1 MALQELLLYY
11 KASQVWRAVMI
22 VNDVAFKVEREGIE
36 NEVAFN
42 IRQENVAH
50 IFSILRNQL
59 YSNKVLAVIREY
71 STNAYDA
78 HIEANV
84 ERPIEITLPTSFSP
98 TFIVRDFGFGLSP
111 DDVQNIFASYGA
123 STKRNTNEQVGMLG
137 LGSKSAFCYVNSFM
151 IVSRH
156 NGTEYTYQAY
166 IDETNVGKVAL
177 LSTKPTDET
186 GLSVHININ
195 SAVDFSNFRNNS
207 VSFFKNFNPI
217 PKFMGD
223 TSIANLIE
231 SARLINPILE
241 GGNWKM
247 YRREYYGEGDLSV
260 LMGNVLY
267 PASLDSLD
275 YETRKYI
282 QNSRSHIVL
291 TANIGE
297 VKPSA
302 SRENLEMDNKTKD
315 FIMKSI
321 SNIQADI
328 INTITESLEEKN
340 SLWKKS
346 IHKRHID
353 AQFMHI
359 VNVSNLTQS
368 IPTTFNEKR
377 LREYGINYVMIETSD
392 KSYKKN
398 SDIAPQ
404 EGHILFIDNANLK
417 RNSIKPR
424 IQSYCLQNNISGFNS
439 FKNARKFILSFE
451 STQKAEEFKDQPD
464 FDGAT
469 IVYLKDIPYTPAP
482 KPKTISGKKS
492 INAQFYKINP
502 YMGKTNSD
510 CWTPVDEVED
520 NAVYLPLEYFKSTSY
535 YVQDPMYIRDYTNI
549 INKFL
554 TERGEEPVSFY
565 GVKKANIK
573 NVPDTMQSFDD
584 YVEEFKSLVMTR
596 YAEEYNNWNT
606 YYNLEGRWKA
616 LFFANKDSFPEDI
629 KNQLQK
635 IHEDFQNLEK
645 FTSLWY
651 ALRFDISEKPFDIKE
666 EYIKKFPLLVPAI
679 NGNISLMADIIGKE
693 L

>member
-1 MALQELLLYY
+1 
-11 KASQVWRAVMI
+11 MI

-78 HIEANV
+78 HIDAKV
-84 ERPIEITLPTSFSP
+84 ERPVEITLPTSFSP

-111 DDVQNIFASYGA
+111 DDVQNVFASYGA

-195 SAVDFSNFRNNS
+195 SAVDFSNFRTNS

-217 PKFMGD
+217 PKFLGD
-223 TSIANLIE
+223 TTIANQIE
-231 SARLINPILE
+231 SARLVNPILE

-291 TANIGE
+291 TANIGD

-368 IPTTFNEKR
+368 IPTTFNEKK
-377 LREYGINYVMIETSD
+377 LREYGINYVMMETSD

-404 EGHILFIDNANLK
+404 EGHVLFIDNSILK

-424 IQSYCLQNNISGFNS
+424 IQSYCLQNNVSGFNS

-451 STQKAEEFKDQPD
+451 NNQKAEEFKDQPD
-464 FDGAT
+464 FEGAT

-482 KPKTISGKKS
+482 KVKTASGKKT

-510 CWTPVDEVED
+510 CWTAVDEVED
-520 NAVYLPLEYFKSTSY
+520 NAVYLPLEYFKSTSH
-535 YVQDPMYIRDYTNI
+535 YVQDPMYIRDYTQT

-596 YAEEYNNWNT
+596 YTEEYNNWNT
-606 YYNLEGRWKA
+606 YYNLEGRWKS

-635 IHEDFQNLEK
+635 VQEDFQNLEK

>member
-1 MALQELLLYY
+1 
-11 KASQVWRAVMI
+11 MI

-59 YSNKVLAVIREY
+59 YANKVLAVVREY

-78 HIEANV
+78 HIDAKV

-111 DDVQNIFASYGA
+111 DDVHNIFASYGA

-151 IVSRH
+151 IISRH

-186 GLSVHININ
+186 GLSIHININ
-195 SAVDFSNFRNNS
+195 SAVDYSNFRSNC

-217 PKFMGD
+217 PKFLGD
-223 TSIANLIE
+223 TLIANQIE
-231 SARLINPILE
+231 SARLVNPILE

-267 PASLDSLD
+267 PATLDSLD

-282 QNSRSHIVL
+282 QNSRSHIIL
-291 TANIGE
+291 TANIGD

-315 FIMKSI
+315 FIINSI
-321 SNIQADI
+321 SNIQGDI
-328 INTITESLEEKN
+328 KNTIKESLEEKK
-340 SLWKKS
+340 SLWSKS

-359 VNVSNLTQS
+359 VNVSNLTQA
-368 IPTTFNEKR
+368 IPTTFNEKK
-377 LREYGINYVMIETSD
+377 LKEYGINYVMMETSD
-392 KSYKKN
+392 KNYKKN

-404 EGHILFIDNANLK
+404 EGHVLFIDNSNLK

-424 IQSYCLQNNISGFNS
+424 IQSYCLQNNVAGFNT

-451 STQKAEEFKDQPD
+451 STQMAEEFKDQPD
-464 FDGAT
+464 FEGAT
-469 IVYLKDIPYTPAP
+469 IVYLKDIPYIPAP
-482 KPKTISGKKS
+482 KAKTVSGKKT
-492 INAQFYKINP
+492 INAQFYKLNP
-502 YMGKTNSD
+502 GLGKTNSD
-510 CWTPVDEVED
+510 CWTAVDEVED
-520 NAVYLPLEYFKSTSY
+520 NAVYLPLEYFKSTSN
-535 YVQDPMYIRDYTNI
+535 YVQDPLYIRDYTHS

-554 TERGEEPVSFY
+554 IEHGEEPMSFY
-565 GVKKANIK
+565 GVKKANLK

-596 YAEEYNNWNT
+596 YTEEYNNWNT

-616 LFFANKDSFPEDI
+616 LFFSNMNSFPEDI
-629 KNQLQK
+629 KNRLQK
-635 IHEDFQNLEK
+635 IQEDFYNLEK
-645 FTSLWY
+645 FTTLLY